1 MIRKAFTLRL
11 NPGALDEYIA
21 RHEAIWPEM
30 VEEIEKSGIRVMN
43 AFHHDGT
50 IFYYSEVEDEGSWD
64 RLWSS
69 EVHDRWAEN
78 FKPLIAFREDGTLDT
93 GDCTEVWRLE
103 TGA

>member
-11 NPGALDEYIA
+11 KPGALDEYVR
-21 RHEAIWPEM
+21 RHDEIWPEM
-30 VEEIEKSGIRVMN
+30 VAEIEKSGIKVMD
-43 AFHHDGT
+43 AFHQDGT
-50 IFYYSEVEDEGSWD
+50 IFYYSEVEDEGSWQ
-64 RLWSS
+64 RLWDSA
-69 EVHDRWAEN
+69 VHDRWAEH